1 MKTISIKKGF
11 SFLLLLE
18 AAVICLV
25 TIALMLNLYYVYIDL
40 VYNESEEVLSLYTLM
55 AENKLAHIENIS
67 FEILSNS
74 DIQRNLLLYNN
85 SGNLYDQYIAS
96 NNLYTQLFTRWV
108 MDRNLASIKFV
119 FPDGKQI
126 DTPQRRKI
134 DISDTET
141 AALFETAYKAGGRCV
156 WTINVAGRNTITL
169 HRLINDISGKGFK
182 SQGVLLITIDAT
194 YLFESAALRS
204 RYDPEIVAVAGG
216 QILYKEPP
224 SLSSKEILN
233 QVESLNGYSIVPKN
247 RGQFLTFALQS
258 EFNGWKFLYIIPK
271 YILLND
277 INNIYILYA
286 GIFLSIVSMIIFV
299 GLKMADSISKP
310 IAKLAQAM
318 QKAENANYSTESL
331 SLLPQASIIITEVQ
345 ELSNDFLNMITK
357 IDRLIN
363 EDYAKQLLILDMKCR
378 LLQQQINPHFL
389 YNVLDT
395 INWKS
400 IESGNKEISI
410 MVQSLSK
417 LLRNSIRLP
426 DVVSIKDD
434 IKIVEDYITIQ
445 KIRFEERLR
454 FTSEVSAEFFTCR
467 IPRLTLQPIVENCIV
482 HNLEKYSRP
491 CEINIT
497 SSISED
503 VLEICVSDN
512 GCGIDLNII
521 EKITS
526 GHEVS
531 SSMSIG
537 LKNVHERIKIFFGE
551 KFGIHAENRN
561 PTGTNIII
569 RLPYTRRL

>member
-1 MKTISIKKGF
+1 MKSISIKKGF
-11 SFLLLLE
+11 SFLLLFE
-18 AAVICLV
+18 AAVICIV

-55 AENKLAHIENIS
+55 AENKLSHIENIS
-67 FEILSNS
+67 FEILSNR

-85 SGNLYDQYIAS
+85 AGNLYDKYISS

-108 MDRNLASIKFV
+108 MDRNLASINFI
-119 FPDGKQI
+119 FPDGRQI
-126 DTPQRRKI
+126 DTPQRRRI

-141 AALFETAYKAGGRCV
+141 AVLFETAYKAGGRCV
-156 WTINVAGRNTITL
+156 WTINIAGRNTLTL

-182 SQGVLLITIDAT
+182 SQGVLLITIDAS

-204 RYDPEIVAVAGG
+204 RYNPEIVAVAGE

-224 SLSSKEILN
+224 SLSSKEIIN
-233 QVESLNGYSIVPKN
+233 QVENLNGYSIVPKN
-247 RGQFLTFALQS
+247 LGQFLTFEMKS
-258 EFNGWKFLYIIPK
+258 EFNGWIFLYIIPK

-286 GIFLSIVSMIIFV
+286 GIFLSIVSVIIFV

-318 QKAENANYSTESL
+318 QKAENANYSAESL

-345 ELSNDFLNMITK
+345 ELRNDFISMITK

-363 EDYAKQLLILDMKCR
+363 EDYAKQLMILDMKCR

-426 DVVSIKDD
+426 DLVSIIDD
-434 IKIVEDYITIQ
+434 LKIVDDYITIQ
-445 KIRFEERLR
+445 KIRFEERLIY
-454 FTSEVSAEFFTCR
+454 TSEVSAEFFTCR

-482 HNLEKYSRP
+482 HNLEKYSGP
-491 CEINIT
+491 CEISIT

-503 VLEICVSDN
+503 MLEICVSDN
-512 GCGIDLNII
+512 GCGIDLDII
-521 EKITS
+521 EKITK

-531 SSMSIG
+531 SGMSIG

-551 KFGIHAENRN
+551 NYGIRAENRY
-561 PTGTNIII
+561 PVGTNIII